1 MGWLI
6 LVSKARGTAVGYVGF
21 VFFAL
26 EPLAIKT
33 AHSTSIFL
41 SSNTDYLVTAR
52 SARFYNMSTFIR
64 MLKISA
70 LKKLVTD
77 SMAIDLGT
85 ASTIIAVKGR
95 GVVLD
100 EPSMVA
106 VNNLTEEIIAFGL
119 EAFEMMGREGRDVSV
134 VEPLIGG
141 VVGDFERT
149 KKMLAHF
156 VKKAK
161 TRGSNISLQAVMS
174 MVSDVTHV
182 EQRALYHA
190 AEEAG
195 IGRVYMMEEGL
206 AAAFG
211 AGVLPNDKRA
221 SAIVDIGAGTTN
233 VAVIA
238 KGAIVHSASE
248 RFGSK
253 EINAV
258 LATHLRRHRGLQVG
272 EESTEILKTNFAS
285 AYLPDDIAKTTIVR
299 GRDVQTGS
307 PSAVEITAGEVY
319 PIVESIVRRIA
330 TLVKE
335 TLTELRPEVAADI
348 YDRGVILTGGGALL
362 DGIDQYM
369 RSFIN
374 LAVSIGDEPRYATV
388 NGLLKMFDDPK
399 LLERVNRNE
408 LGIMQNA
415 EVPFEA

>member
-1 MGWLI
+1 MLRI
-6 LVSKARGTAVGYVGF
+6 
-21 VFFAL
+21 
-26 EPLAIKT
+26 
-33 AHSTSIFL
+33 
-41 SSNTDYLVTAR
+41 SS
-52 SARFYNMSTFIR
+52 
-64 MLKISA
+64 

-85 ASTIIAVKGR
+85 ANTIIAVKGR

-106 VNNLTEEIIAFGL
+106 VNEITEEIVAFGQ
-119 EAFEMMGREGRDVSV
+119 EAADMIGREGRDITVKA
-134 VEPLIGG
+134 PLIGG
-141 VVGDFERT
+141 VVADYERT

-156 VKKAK
+156 VKKGK
-161 TRGSNISLQAVMS
+161 TGGSNISIHAVMS

-182 EQRALYHA
+182 EQRAMLNA

-195 IGRVYMMEEGL
+195 IGKVYMMEEGL

-211 AGVLPNDKRA
+211 AGVAPNDKRA

-233 VAVIA
+233 IAVVA

-248 RFGSK
+248 RFGSN

-272 EESTEILKTNFAS
+272 EETTEQLKSNFAS
-285 AYLPDDIAKTTIVR
+285 AYLPDDISRSTEVR

-307 PSAVEITAGEVY
+307 PAAVEITTGEVY
-319 PIVESIVRRIA
+319 PIDESIVRRIA
-330 TLVKE
+330 QLVKD

-348 YDRGVILTGGGALL
+348 YDRGVVLTGGGSLL

-369 RSFIN
+369 RSYVN
-374 LAVSIGDEPRYATV
+374 LAMTVADEPRYATV
-388 NGLLKMFDDPK
+388 NGLIKMFDDPK

>member
-1 MGWLI
+1 
-6 LVSKARGTAVGYVGF
+6 
-21 VFFAL
+21 
-26 EPLAIKT
+26 
-33 AHSTSIFL
+33 
-41 SSNTDYLVTAR
+41 
-52 SARFYNMSTFIR
+52 
-64 MLKISA
+64 MLKISS

-85 ASTIIAVKGR
+85 ANTIIAVKGR
-95 GVVLD
+95 GIVLD

-106 VNNLTEEIIAFGL
+106 VNEITEDIVAFGQ
-119 EAFEMMGREGRDVSV
+119 EAADMIGREGRDINVKA
-134 VEPLIGG
+134 PLIGG
-141 VVGDFERT
+141 VVADYERT

-161 TRGSNISLQAVMS
+161 TGGSNISIQSVMS

-182 EQRALYHA
+182 EQRAMLNA
-190 AEEAG
+190 ADEAG
-195 IGRVYMMEEGL
+195 IGKVYMMEEGL

-211 AGVLPNDKRA
+211 AGVLANDKRA

-233 VAVIA
+233 IAIIA
-238 KGAIVHSASE
+238 KGTIVHSASE
-248 RFGSK
+248 RFGSN

-272 EESTEILKTNFAS
+272 EETTEMLKTSFAS
-285 AYLPDDIAKTTIVR
+285 AYLPDDISRSTEVR

-307 PSAVEITAGEVY
+307 PAAVEITTGEVY

-330 TLVKE
+330 QLVKD

-348 YDRGVILTGGGALL
+348 YDRGVVLTGGGALL

-369 RSFIN
+369 RSYVN
-374 LAVSIGDEPRYATV
+374 LAMTVSDEPRYATV
-388 NGLLKMFDDPK
+388 QGLIKMFDDPK

-415 EVPFEA
+415 EIPFEA

>member
-1 MGWLI
+1 
-6 LVSKARGTAVGYVGF
+6 
-21 VFFAL
+21 
-26 EPLAIKT
+26 
-33 AHSTSIFL
+33 
-41 SSNTDYLVTAR
+41 
-52 SARFYNMSTFIR
+52 
-64 MLKISA
+64 MLKISS

-85 ASTIIAVKGR
+85 ANTIIAVKGR
-95 GVVLD
+95 GIVLD

-106 VNNLTEEIIAFGL
+106 VNEITEEIVAVGQ
-119 EAFEMMGREGRDVSV
+119 EAADMIGREGRDINVKA
-134 VEPLIGG
+134 PLIGG
-141 VVGDFERT
+141 VVADYERT
-149 KKMLAHF
+149 KKMLGHF

-161 TRGSNISLQAVMS
+161 TGGSNISIQAVMS

-182 EQRALYHA
+182 EQRAMINA

-195 IGRVYMMEEGL
+195 IGKVYMMEEGL

-211 AGVLPNDKRA
+211 AGVMANDKRA

-233 VAVIA
+233 IAIIA
-238 KGAIVHSASE
+238 KGSIVHSASE
-248 RFGSK
+248 RFGSN

-272 EESTEILKTNFAS
+272 EETTELLKSSFAS
-285 AYLPDDIAKTTIVR
+285 AYLPDDISRTTEVR

-307 PSAVEITAGEVY
+307 PAAVEITTGEVY

-330 TLVKE
+330 QLVKD

-348 YDRGVILTGGGALL
+348 YDRGVVLTGGGALL

-369 RSFIN
+369 RSYVN
-374 LAVSIGDEPRYATV
+374 LAMTVADEPRYATV
-388 NGLLKMFDDPK
+388 NGLVKMFDDPK

-415 EVPFEA
+415 EIPFEA

>member
-1 MGWLI
+1 
-6 LVSKARGTAVGYVGF
+6 
-21 VFFAL
+21 
-26 EPLAIKT
+26 
-33 AHSTSIFL
+33 
-41 SSNTDYLVTAR
+41 
-52 SARFYNMSTFIR
+52 
-64 MLKISA
+64 MLKISS

-95 GVVLD
+95 GVVVD

-106 VNNLTEEIIAFGL
+106 INETTEEIVAFGQ
-119 EAFEMMGREGRDVSV
+119 EAADMIGREGRDITVKA
-134 VEPLIGG
+134 PMIGG

-161 TRGSNISLQAVMS
+161 SGGSQVSLQAVMG

-182 EQRALYHA
+182 EQRALLNA
-190 AEEAG
+190 ADEAG
-195 IGRVYMMEEGL
+195 IGKVYMMEEGL

-221 SAIVDIGAGTTN
+221 SAVVDIGAGTTN
-233 VAVIA
+233 IAIVA
-238 KGAIVHSASE
+238 KGTVVHSTSE
-248 RFGSK
+248 RFGSN

-272 EESTEILKTNFAS
+272 EETTELLKSTFAS
-285 AYLPDDIAKTTIVR
+285 AYLPDDLAKSTEVR

-307 PSAVEITAGEVY
+307 PGAVQITAGEVY

-330 TLVKE
+330 ILVKD

-348 YDRGVILTGGGALL
+348 YDRGVILTGGGAQL

-374 LAVSIGDEPRYATV
+374 LAVIIADEPRYATV
-388 NGLLKMFDDPK
+388 NGLVRMFEDTK
-399 LLERVNRNE
+399 LLERVSRNE
-408 LGIMQNA
+408 LGVLQNA
-415 EVPFEA
+415 EIPFEV